1 MDLMAEV
8 VVAHL
13 FPLDLNVH
21 YLTYQAMLENVWTH
35 SPFTMNVDEVNENIS
50 MLDMNEPLNLKKNFV
65 KSICVDFTEF
75 LPKNENPT
83 IRVHM

>member
-21 YLTYQAMLENVWTH
+21 YPIYQAMLENVWTR

-50 MLDMNEPLNLKKNFV
+50 MLEISLF
-65 KSICVDFTEF
+65 E
-75 LPKNENPT
+75 
-83 IRVHM
+83 

>member
-21 YLTYQAMLENVWTH
+21 YPIYQAMLENVWTH
-35 SPFTMNVDEVNENIS
+35 SPFTMNVDEVNETNETIS
-50 MLDMNEPLNLKKNFV
+50 MLEISLY
-65 KSICVDFTEF
+65 E
-75 LPKNENPT
+75 
-83 IRVHM
+83 